1 MRRTAPTRD
10 DQLIEA
16 VAAGTCDDPFAVL
29 GRHETRLA
37 GRPAVIVRTMQPSAS
52 HVDLVTPDGVTPMK
66 PHRRAGLFEATVP
79 LSGALG
85 DFAYR
90 LRVHEGSDVRELV
103 DPYQFAQ
110 VLEDFDLHLFSEGT
124 HYRAW
129 EKFGSHRTT
138 VDGITGVHFAVWAPN
153 AQRVSVVGDFNRWDG
168 RTHVMRRL
176 VPSGVWEIFVPD
188 LPEGACYKYEV
199 RTHAGHLLEKADPYA
214 QRFEVPPNSA
224 SMIWSDGRYEWGDAE
239 WLRDRPSFGGWNE
252 RPMSVYEVHLGSWR
266 RVPEESKRSLT
277 YRELAETLV
286 PYVREMG
293 FTHIELMPV
302 MEHPFTGSWGYQVI
316 GFFAPTSRHG
326 TPDDFRYFV
335 DQCHRHGVGVILD
348 WVPGHFPKDQH
359 GLAQFDG
366 TSLYEHADPRKGEHM
381 DWGTLIF
388 NYGRNEVRTF
398 LMSSALYW
406 LEEFHI
412 DGLRVDAVASMLYL
426 DYSRRQGEWIPN
438 QYGGRENLEAVAFL
452 QQLNTET
459 HGRVPGTITVAE
471 ESTAWPA
478 VSRPTYV
485 GGLGFTYKWNM
496 GWMHDILEYVKEDPV
511 HRRWHHGEITF
522 SMLYAFT
529 ENFVLPFSHD
539 EVVHGKRAMLD
550 KMPGDIWQKH
560 ATLRALYGFMFG
572 HPGKKLLFMGC
583 EFGQWWEW
591 NVDTSLDWHVLD
603 EPLHQGLKRW
613 VQDLN
618 HTYQREASLHQV
630 DFEPAGFSWIDCND
644 NENSV
649 VSMIRRARNPADFT
663 VIAANFTP
671 VPRPGYRI
679 GVPEGGWYREVLNS
693 DGAMYGGSN
702 MGNGGGVNADAQPS
716 HGFSHSLVVTVPP
729 LGFVL
734 LKRS

>member
-1 MRRTAPTRD
+1 M
-10 DQLIEA
+10 
-16 VAAGTCDDPFAVL
+16 AAGTCDDPFAVL
-29 GRHETRLA
+29 GRHETRLG
-37 GRPAVIVRTMQPSAS
+37 GRPAVVVRTLQPSAS
-52 HVDLVTPDGVTPMK
+52 QVGLVTPDGVTPME
-66 PHRRAGLFEATVP
+66 RRRSAGLFEATLP
-79 LSGALG
+79 FSGSLA

-90 LRVHEGSDVRELV
+90 FRVHEGSSVREIV
-103 DPYQFAQ
+103 DPYQFSQ
-110 VLEDFDLHLFSEGT
+110 VLSDFDLHLFSEGT

-129 EKFGSHRTT
+129 EKLGSHRATI
-138 VDGITGVHFAVWAPN
+138 DGITGVHFAVWAPN

-168 RTHVMRRL
+168 RVHVMRRL
-176 VPSGVWEIFVPD
+176 VPSGVWEIFIPD
-188 LPEGACYKYEV
+188 LPDGACYKYEV
-199 RTHAGHLLEKADPYA
+199 RTAAGHLLEKADPYA

-224 SMIWSDGRYEWGDAE
+224 SIIWTEGRYEWGDAG
-239 WLRDRPSFGGWNE
+239 WLHDRPSFGAWHE
-252 RPMSVYEVHLGSWR
+252 RPMSIYEVHLGSWR

-277 YRELAETLV
+277 YRELADTLV

-388 NYGRNEVRTF
+388 NYGRTEVRTF
-398 LMSSALYW
+398 LMSSALFW

-426 DYSRRQGEWIPN
+426 DYSRRAGEWIPN
-438 QYGGRENLEAVAFL
+438 QYGGRENLEAVSFL

-478 VSRPTYV
+478 VSRPTWV

-511 HRRWHHGEITF
+511 HRRWHHGQITF

-560 ATLRALYGFMFG
+560 ATLRTLYGYMFG

-603 EPLHQGLKRW
+603 EPLHRGLRKW

-644 NENSV
+644 SDNSV
-649 VSMIRRARNPADFT
+649 ISMIRRARDPRDFT
-663 VIAANFTP
+663 VMLANFTP

-679 GVPEGGWYREVLNS
+679 GVPEGGWYRELLNS
-693 DGAMYGGSN
+693 DGATYGGSN
-702 MGNGGGVNADAQPS
+702 MGNGGGVLADDQPS
-716 HGFSHSLVVTVPP
+716 HGFAHSISVTVPP

-734 LKRS
+734 LKRG